1 MKTTD
6 LCLAAGALFI
16 NLAAASPTFAAG
28 QITFVSQG
36 GAYQEAQTKAILDPA
51 AKQLQI
57 TINQDSS
64 PDAYPAIK
72 AQAAAGKPI
81 WDVID
86 TPTSNCLRA
95 GQEGLVEKL
104 DFSKIPNAAAMPEK
118 YRTPYSAAYEF
129 YSSVIGY
136 NKKTLKK
143 IPRNWADFWNVKDFP
158 GGRALRNDAQTT
170 LEAALLADGVPRD
183 KLYPLDVD
191 RAFKK
196 LQQIKPHIA
205 VWWTSGGQ
213 SAQLLHDGEV
223 DMEMIWNGRASAVR
237 KDNPNIDFTF
247 NDGLLQDTQL
257 CIVKNAPNLQDAI
270 KFVNVALSPQLQA
283 NLPLYIDYGPGN
295 PAAFKTGKITP
306 QRAAELPSSP
316 QNVAKQAL
324 LSQQWWASDAGR
336 AAKARWLKFMQ
347 Q

>member
-6 LCLAAGALFI
+6 LCLAAGALLLTLVPAAPA
-16 NLAAASPTFAAG
+16 LATG

-51 AKQLQI
+51 AKLLNI
-57 TINQDSS
+57 TINQDSI

-72 AQAAAGKPI
+72 AQAATGKPI

-95 GQEGLVEKL
+95 GKEGLVEKL
-104 DFSKIPNAAAMPEK
+104 DFSKLPNAAAMPAK

-136 NKKTLKK
+136 NQKTLKK
-143 IPRNWADFWNVKDFP
+143 VPKNWADFWNVKDFP
-158 GGRALRNDAQTT
+158 GTRALRNDPQTT
-170 LEAALLADGVPRD
+170 LEAALLADGVARD

-237 KDNPNIDFTF
+237 KDNPDIGFTF

-257 CIVKNAPNLQDAI
+257 CIVKNAPNLQNAI
-270 KFVNVALSPQLQA
+270 KFVNTALSPDLQA

-316 QNVAKQAL
+316 QNAAKQAL
-324 LSQQWWASDAGR
+324 LSEEWWASDAGI